1 MTAINNAVSGFKGF
15 QRWLGENV
23 VGRGADDYSSPEDRK
38 TRDFAVLGAAT
49 GALVGA
55 TIGTVTGFQAQAQD
69 SIKEQ
74 WNGHSI
80 SHPHLTGY
88 SHSAIP
94 DYDRECHYEGT
105 GENRREVCHD
115 ELKGWWHR
123 FDPKIRHDNVGN
135 YSSPSFNHTKGWE
148 PLLGGFVGA
157 AGGALV
163 GLGLGIGANA
173 LRKAIMKPSAD
184 EEPVELGKAKQNQLA
199 DAAGAAV
206 MAGGA
211 VGAGLGAW
219 LGSRSGGIEVANQQV
234 TTRTWSAPVTVNTKI
249 GEIPRDNY
257 QYKWFSL
264 WPGNGE
270 GHGTTGVYRD
280 VPQYNSD
287 GTVRMQD
294 VTREFKTG
302 RYGPVMGG
310 ILGGVIGAGAGIATG
325 AALGLCLKFV
335 FEKAAATQAEHG
347 QEDKPKDQQ
356 KPPSDPPTSQAA

>member
-1 MTAINNAVSGFKGF
+1 MSVVNNAVTGFKGF

-23 VGRGADDYSSPEDRK
+23 VGKGADDYASPEDRK

-55 TIGTVTGFQAQAQD
+55 TIGTVTGFSAQAQD
-69 SIKEQ
+69 TIEER
-74 WNGHSI
+74 WNNHSVT
-80 SHPHLTGY
+80 HPHLTGY

-105 GENRREVCHD
+105 GEDRREVCHD

-123 FDPKIRHDNVGN
+123 FDPKIRHDNVGQ
-135 YSSPSFNHTKGWE
+135 YSSPSFHHSKGWE
-148 PLLGGFVGA
+148 PLLGGFIGA

-173 LRKAIMKPSAD
+173 LRKAISKPAPD
-184 EEPVELGKAKQNQLA
+184 EEPVVLGKAKQDQLA
-199 DAAGAAV
+199 DATGAAM

-219 LGSRSGGIEVANQQV
+219 LGSKSGGIEIANQQV
-234 TTRTWSAPVTVNTKI
+234 NTRTWSAPVTVSTKI

-347 QEDKPKDQQ
+347 KEDKPPKDG
-356 KPPSDPPTSQAA
+356 KPPVEPPTSQAA